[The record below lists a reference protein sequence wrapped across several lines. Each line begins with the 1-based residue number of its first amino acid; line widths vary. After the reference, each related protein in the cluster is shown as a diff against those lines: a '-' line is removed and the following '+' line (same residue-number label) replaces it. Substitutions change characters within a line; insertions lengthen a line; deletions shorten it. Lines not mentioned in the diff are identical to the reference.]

1 MNLLAVKPGIE
12 ASYGI
17 YLLPVWFL
25 YLPAFFLQEGER
37 GVLKVK
43 LAAGGG
49 G

>member
-1 MNLLAVKPGIE
+1 MEFTSPLFG
-12 ASYGI
+12 
-17 YLLPVWFL
+17 WL